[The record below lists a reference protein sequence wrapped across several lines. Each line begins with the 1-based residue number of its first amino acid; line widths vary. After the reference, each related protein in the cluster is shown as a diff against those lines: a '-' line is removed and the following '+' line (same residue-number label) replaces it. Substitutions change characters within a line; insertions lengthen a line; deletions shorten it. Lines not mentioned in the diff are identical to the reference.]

1 MNVLLI
7 NPPFDPEESVGESAS
22 VRFVL
27 NITPP
32 LGLAYLAAVLERD
45 GHRVKVI
52 DYTARHPY
60 PPPAEIVRGF
70 PPDLIGITSTTPSWS
85 SACRTAAEYRA
96 LAPHARFVAGGAHLS
111 ADARGAMAGG
121 SFDLAVIG
129 EGEETLRELAS
140 LPAGSGAE
148 RLSLVPGIAFSK
160 NGGVVRTPPRPF
172 IEDLDSLPFPA
183 FHLLPPLSSYH
194 PTPASYRRL
203 PVGIVMTSRGCPY
216 RCTFC
221 DRSTFG
227 NRTRFH
233 SPERVLREVAAMVK
247 VLRAREIRFF
257 DDTFTLDKGRTLSI
271 CAGIEAMKLRLPWTC
286 LTAVKAV
293 TPEILSAMKRAGCW
307 QVLFGLESGDD
318 RMLRLLGKGNT
329 VEDNRRAVRW
339 AKAAGLEV
347 RADFIVGT
355 PGETMESLE
364 STLRFAL
371 SEKLDYAH
379 FNKFVPFPG
388 TDLYRSL
395 TAEGRSFDFSR
406 GCSILDHGA
415 LLYVPPALEPG
426 EYRSWLDRAFKRFYL
441 RPSFIW
447 RRLTGVRTLAQFRG
461 QVRGAGSIVGL

>member
-7 NPPFDPEESVGESAS
+7 NPPFEADESVGESAS

-45 GHRVKVI
+45 GHRVMVL
-52 DYTARHPY
+52 DYTSRQAY
-60 PPPAEIVRGF
+60 PPSADIVRDLS
-70 PPDLIGITSTTPSWS
+70 PELIGITATTPSWN
-85 SACRTAAEYRA
+85 SARRTAAEFRS
-96 LAPHARFVAGGAHLS
+96 LAPQARIIAGGAHLS
-111 ADARGAMAGG
+111 ADPLGAMAHQA
-121 SFDLAVIG
+121 FDLAVIG
-129 EGEETLRELAS
+129 EGEETLREIAS
-140 LPAGSGAE
+140 LPADAGSE
-148 RLSLVPGIAFSK
+148 RLSRVPGIAFRKDGS
-160 NGGVVRTPPRPF
+160 VFRSPPRPF
-172 IEDLDSLPFPA
+172 IDDLDSLPFPA
-183 FHLLPPLSSYH
+183 YHLLPPLSAYH

-203 PVGIVMTSRGCPY
+203 PVGIMMTSRGCPF

-233 SPERVLREVAAMVK
+233 SPGRVLKEVEAMVK
-247 VLRAREIRFF
+247 ERGAREIRFF
-257 DDTFTLDKGRTLSI
+257 DDTFTLDKERTLAI
-271 CAGIEAMKLRLPWTC
+271 CSGIEAIKLHLPWTC

-293 TPEILSAMKRAGCW
+293 TPEILAAMKRAGCW

-318 RMLRLLGKGNT
+318 RMLRLLKKGNT

-339 AKAAGLEV
+339 ARQAGLEV

-364 STLRFAL
+364 NTLRFAL
-371 SEKLDYAH
+371 SEDLDYAH

-388 TDLYRSL
+388 TDLYRTL
-395 TAEGRSFDFSR
+395 TAEGRSFDFSH

-415 LLYVPPALEPG
+415 LLYVPPTLTPE
-426 EYRSWLDRAFKRFYL
+426 EYHSWLDRAFKRFYL

-447 RRLTGVRTLAQFRG
+447 RRLTGVRTFAQFRG
-461 QVRGAGSIVGL
+461 QVRGVGAIVGL